1 MILRLDENSPVPPYR
16 QIVDQILAL
25 IAGGKLE
32 VGQRLPPVRQLAADL
47 GLANGTVAR
56 AYRLLEEAGVLET
69 RGRRG
74 TFVAR
79 QHQEMSREERL
90 DALRGQV
97 AALIQTAAAVGAS
110 ERDIKQALDRA
121 LSAGSPLPES

>member
-1 MILRLDENSPVPPYR
+1 MILRLDESSPVPPYR
-16 QIVDQILAL
+16 QIVDQMLAL
-25 IAGGKLE
+25 IAGGKLK
-32 VGQRLPPVRQLAADL
+32 VGARLPPVRQLAADL

-90 DALRGQV
+90 DALRGKI

-110 ERDIKQALDRA
+110 ERDIKQALERA
-121 LSAGSPLPES
+121 LATEPPLPES